1 MTAAQDR
8 PAQDRPAQD
17 RSAQDRS
24 AQRRPVRIAN
34 SSGFYGDRAAA
45 ARDMVEG
52 GPIDVLT
59 GDYLAEL
66 TMLILWK
73 AQQKDPA
80 TGYARTVLT
89 QLEHVLGTCL
99 DRGIKIVNNA
109 GGLNPAGLA
118 REFGAL
124 AGRLGLHP
132 KISYVTGDDL
142 LPRLGKFLS
151 NGQALA
157 HLDTGQ
163 PLSGAGGKPVTAN
176 AYLGG
181 WGITEALAA
190 GADIVVCPRV
200 TDASLVTGPA
210 AWWHGWRRED
220 FGPLAGAVV
229 AGHVIECGPQA
240 TGGNYSFLDEIT
252 DRRYPGFPIAEVAA
266 DGSSVITKHPGT
278 GGLVSPGT
286 VTAQLLY
293 EIAGAGYANPDV
305 VAHFDTVTLGQDGPD
320 RVRLSGTR
328 GSAPPATAKV
338 AINFLGGYRNTMT
351 LVLTGLD
358 IEEKAVWA
366 EQELFGILGG
376 RDQFADVDVRL
387 LRFDRPDAPTNEQA
401 TAHLR
406 ITVKDP
412 DPRKVGR
419 RFSNATMELALG
431 GYAGFHTTTPPTP
444 ESAYGVYW
452 PALVPAAEV
461 PHAVVLPDGT
471 TVPITPTVPAPSA
484 VSAAPGA
491 ADPEAADQEAA
502 APRVGAAAGT
512 AADPSPGRSFLAR
525 WAGSAPPAPATRAA
539 TPTSGSG
546 PATRPPTP
554 GCATTS
560 RSAGS
565 GCCCPSAPRS
575 KCAASSC
582 PTSARSTS
590 SSSACWGRAWPPP
603 PGRTPRP
610 RAWASICVP
619 VTPRSRRPCSDGAR
633 VTSAAAGPTPA
644 GQPGEQR
651 SPGQQPPDQRRRD
664 PRRRQRILTAAAELV
679 AERGYQQVGMAD
691 IGAAAGITG
700 SAIYR
705 HFDGKSAVLVAM
717 FDHVIDDLSREAGEI
732 VGAGGDALVIL
743 RGLIATQVRF
753 VLRDRTLAQV
763 YHNEVA
769 NLPEEDRH
777 RLRRKQR
784 LYIEEWVHVLAQL
797 RPDAGDA
804 TVRALVHASVGAIQS
819 VLFYQSGLADDQLA
833 TLMSSVAE
841 TSMFA
846 ALLPRGDDPPLRLP
860 GGLPPEPP
868 APDSRLGEDTPSA
881 RLPSLAKPVQS

>member
-1 MTAAQDR
+1 MTAAQDRPAEDR

-17 RSAQDRS
+17 RPAQDRS

-109 GGLNPAGLA
+109 GGLNPSGLA

-124 AGRLGLHP
+124 AERLGLHP

-142 LPRLGKFLS
+142 LPRLDKFLS

-181 WGITEALAA
+181 WGITAALDA

-220 FGPLAGAVV
+220 FDQLAGAVL

-266 DGSSVITKHPGT
+266 DGSSVITKHPDT

-293 EIAGAGYANPDV
+293 EIAEPGYLNPDV

-358 IEEKAVWA
+358 IEDKAVWA

-376 RDQFADVDVRL
+376 REQFADVNVRL

-452 PALVPAAEV
+452 PALVSAAEV

-471 TVPITPTVPAPSA
+471 TVSIPAPSPAASASPGPA
-484 VSAAPGA
+484 VSERRP
-491 ADPEAADQEAA
+491 P
-502 APRVGAAAGT
+502 PRRPRRRTGR
-512 AADPSPGRSFLAR
+512 PSPGRSFLAR
-525 WAGSAPPAPATRAA
+525 WAGSALPAPATRAA

-565 GCCCPSAPRS
+565 GRCCPSAPRS
-575 KCAASSC
+575 RCAASSC
-582 PTSARSTS
+582 PISARSTS
-590 SSSACWGRAWPPP
+590 SSSACWGRVWPPP

-610 RAWASICVP
+610 RVWGSTCVP
-619 VTPRSRRPCSDGAR
+619 APWTSPQPCSTGVPR
-633 VTSAAAGPTPA
+633 
-644 GQPGEQR
+644 
-651 SPGQQPPDQRRRD
+651 DQRRRSPPPGPAPGGPAPGSAAPRSPAPPAD
-664 PRRRQRILTAAAELV
+664 PQRRRRTGRGARIPAGRHGRHR
-679 AERGYQQVGMAD
+679 RGRGHHRVGDLPALRREVR
-691 IGAAAGITG
+691 GPRG
-700 SAIYR
+700 
-705 HFDGKSAVLVAM
+705 
-717 FDHVIDDLSREAGEI
+717 HVRP
-732 VGAGGDALVIL
+732 
-743 RGLIATQVRF
+743 
-753 VLRDRTLAQV
+753 RDR
-763 YHNEVA
+763 
-769 NLPEEDRH
+769 
-777 RLRRKQR
+777 
-784 LYIEEWVHVLAQL
+784 
-797 RPDAGDA
+797 RP
-804 TVRALVHASVGAIQS
+804 V
-819 VLFYQSGLADDQLA
+819 
-833 TLMSSVAE
+833 
-841 TSMFA
+841 
-846 ALLPRGDDPPLRLP
+846 PRGR
-860 GGLPPEPP
+860 
-868 APDSRLGEDTPSA
+868 
-881 RLPSLAKPVQS
+881 